1 MNMVIIMSGA
11 PRLERTA
18 STQADAAMTSRMSD

>member
-1 MNMVIIMSGA
+1 MNMVIVMSGA

-18 STQADAAMTSRMSD
+18 STQAAAAMRRKMSD